1 MDVDELRRIRD
12 EAVAEMHRQIE
23 LVEPVNLPYWI
34 LMSMMLPLFMGA
46 ALKMTGRMLW
56 TLVMGWIKS
65 PFSFLAIWT
74 DLLGIMWWFLRSSVK
89 RMSNDDH

>member
-1 MDVDELRRIRD
+1 MDVNELRRIRD
-12 EAVAEMHRQIE
+12 EAVAEMHHQIE
-23 LVEPVNLPYWI
+23 LVEPVDLPYWI
-34 LMSMMLPLFMGA
+34 LMSMMLPLFMGS

-74 DLLGIMWWFLRSSVK
+74 DLLGIMWWFLKSSVE
-89 RMSNDDH
+89 RMSNDKN

>member
-12 EAVAEMHRQIE
+12 EAVTEMHRQIE
-23 LVEPVNLPYWI
+23 LVEPVDLPYWI

-74 DLLGIMWWFLRSSVK
+74 DLLGIMWWFLKSSVE
-89 RMSNDDH
+89 RMARK

>member
-12 EAVAEMHRQIE
+12 EAVAEMHHQIE
-23 LVEPVNLPYWI
+23 LVEPVDLPYWI

-74 DLLGIMWWFLRSSVK
+74 DLLGIMWWFLKSSVE
-89 RMSNDDH
+89 RMARK

>member
-12 EAVAEMHRQIE
+12 EAVAEMHHQIE

-74 DLLGIMWWFLRSSVK
+74 DLLGIMWWFLKSSVE
-89 RMSNDDH
+89 RMARK

>member
-12 EAVAEMHRQIE
+12 EAVAEMNHQIE
-23 LVEPVNLPYWI
+23 LVEPVDLPYWL
-34 LMSMMLPLFMGA
+34 LMSMMLPLFMGS

-74 DLLGIMWWFLRSSVK
+74 DLLGIMWWFLKSSVE
-89 RMSNDDH
+89 RMARK

>member
-12 EAVAEMHRQIE
+12 EAVAEMHHQIE
-23 LVEPVNLPYWI
+23 LVEPVDLPYWI

>member
-74 DLLGIMWWFLRSSVK
+74 DLLGIMWWFLKSSVE
-89 RMSNDDH
+89 RMARK